1 MEARMVVPQTHLAD
15 LDVTKFPTPAIEF
28 YSAVLDRRKHVLT
41 LEGADAEG
49 LKRVERYKVK
59 CCSRCEHP
67 LEADKTADVNPY
79 IAEWSDA
86 VFVKISLEN
95 DLKYTNSLNEFFS
108 ENDLS
113 ITKYSNKVKVKDIV
127 GNYYEYSANDEDS
140 QLAIKIEYWGA
151 VLVTDVLDKSYPQRL
166 KCLGYNKDHVP
177 VFISLTMDEL
187 LKKVGSTSSSIK
199 ETLLKGTTFS
209 EDTELAILYDVN
221 KLIKDRDTKELP

>member
-1 MEARMVVPQTHLAD
+1 MEARMVVSRTHLAD

-95 DLKYTNSLNEFFS
+95 DLKYTDLLNTFFS
-108 ENDLS
+108 ENDLN
-113 ITKYSNKVKVKDIV
+113 ITKHSNKVKVKDIV

-177 VFISLTMDEL
+177 VFIGLTMDEL
-187 LKKVGSTSSSIK
+187 LGKVGSVADNVKDMLLEGIK
-199 ETLLKGTTFS
+199 FP
-209 EDTELAILYDVN
+209 EDTELTILHDVE
-221 KLIKDRDTKELP
+221 KLIKAIA